1 MSDMLLWFSVVLVL
15 FAIGDLIASKTKAK
29 VSAVFVTLLLFLIL
43 FVTKAIP
50 ADIIEKAGMTAAASW
65 SVPMIMFSMGTM
77 LNVKQFI
84 DEWRTV
90 LTAWLGIVAVIV
102 CVSLCI
108 PLFGK
113 STVLTSIPVINGALP
128 ATTIMTQAALEK
140 GLTLAAATAT
150 VVFAIQKFI
159 GTPIASRAALQEAN
173 RLLVEYHE
181 AKSKG
186 IDLANVDT
194 DKKEAENT
202 GTKVKQAFCEKYDKY
217 YSTNVC
223 IFFIALFSYLGY
235 ELSEI
240 IHVNYS
246 IVCLVVGVIVTRIG
260 IVPKDILE
268 KGKIKGFINMVVF
281 AAVIP
286 SLAKVSLTDLISL
299 FVPIVGMF
307 AASIIG
313 IFLMMKVLPGWK
325 IIGSKPLAFGV
336 GFCQMLGFPTTYL
349 ISNEVCNA
357 VGETEEERAYLMSK
371 IMPKLVVG
379 GMACMISI
387 VVAGLMVPMLKIGFI
402 VKKVVLIYRRS

>member
-90 LTAWLGIVAVIV
+90 LTAWLGIVAVII

-194 DKKEAENT
+194 DKKEEENT

-246 IVCLVVGVIVTRIG
+246 IVCLVVGVLVTRIG

-307 AASIIG
+307 VASIIG

-387 VVAGLMVPMLKIGFI
+387 VVAGLMVPML
-402 VKKVVLIYRRS
+402 

>member
-50 ADIIEKAGMTAAASW
+50 ADIIEKAGMTSAASW

-186 IDLANVDT
+186 IDLSNVDT
-194 DKKEAENT
+194 DKKEAEST

-246 IVCLVVGVIVTRIG
+246 IVCLVVGVLVTRIG

-387 VVAGLMVPMLKIGFI
+387 VVAGLMVPML
-402 VKKVVLIYRRS
+402 

>member
-159 GTPIASRAALQEAN
+159 GTPIASRAALQEAK

-387 VVAGLMVPMLKIGFI
+387 VVAGLMVPML
-402 VKKVVLIYRRS
+402 

>member
-307 AASIIG
+307 AASIIV

-387 VVAGLMVPMLKIGFI
+387 VVAGLMVPML
-402 VKKVVLIYRRS
+402 

>member
-1 MSDMLLWFSVVLVL
+1 MGDMLLWFSVVLVL

-43 FVTKAIP
+43 FVTKVIP

-77 LNVKQFI
+77 LNVRQFI

-113 STVLTSIPVINGALP
+113 ATVLTSIPVINGALP

-186 IDLANVDT
+186 IDLANVNG
-194 DKKEAENT
+194 DKKDGE
-202 GTKVKQAFCEKYDKY
+202 GTETKAKQAFCEKYDKY

-246 IVCLVVGVIVTRIG
+246 IVCLVVGVLVTRIG

-307 AASIIG
+307 AVSIIG

-379 GMACMISI
+379 GMACMVSI
-387 VVAGLMVPMLKIGFI
+387 VVAGLMVPML
-402 VKKVVLIYRRS
+402 

>member
-379 GMACMISI
+379 GMACMLSI
-387 VVAGLMVPMLKIGFI
+387 VVAGLMVPML
-402 VKKVVLIYRRS
+402 

>member
-159 GTPIASRAALQEAN
+159 GTPIASRAALQDAN

-313 IFLMMKVLPGWK
+313 IFFMMKVLPGWK

-387 VVAGLMVPMLKIGFI
+387 VVAGLMVPML
-402 VKKVVLIYRRS
+402 

>member
-299 FVPIVGMF
+299 FAPIVGMF

-387 VVAGLMVPMLKIGFI
+387 VVAGLMVPML
-402 VKKVVLIYRRS
+402 

>member
-15 FAIGDLIASKTKAK
+15 FAIGDLIASKTKGK

-387 VVAGLMVPMLKIGFI
+387 VVAGLMVPML
-402 VKKVVLIYRRS
+402 

>member
-299 FVPIVGMF
+299 FVPIVGLF

-387 VVAGLMVPMLKIGFI
+387 VVAGLMVPML
-402 VKKVVLIYRRS
+402 

>member
-186 IDLANVDT
+186 IDLANVDI

-387 VVAGLMVPMLKIGFI
+387 VVAGLMVPML
-402 VKKVVLIYRRS
+402 

>member
-15 FAIGDLIASKTKAK
+15 FAIGDLIPSKTKAK

-387 VVAGLMVPMLKIGFI
+387 VVAGLMVPML
-402 VKKVVLIYRRS
+402 

>member
-43 FVTKAIP
+43 FVTKVIP
-50 ADIIEKAGMTAAASW
+50 GDIIERAGMTAAASW

-77 LNVKQFI
+77 LNVRQFI

-113 STVLTSIPVINGALP
+113 ATVLTSIPVINGALP

-150 VVFAIQKFI
+150 VVFAIQKFV

-181 AKSKG
+181 AKAKG
-186 IDLANVDT
+186 IDLANVDN
-194 DKKEAENT
+194 DKKEAEGT
-202 GTKVKQAFCEKYDKY
+202 GEKVKQVFCEKYDKY

-223 IFFIALFSYLGY
+223 IFFIAIFSYLGY
-235 ELSEI
+235 ELSEV

-246 IVCLVVGVIVTRIG
+246 IVCLIVGVLVTRIG

-286 SLAKVSLTDLISL
+286 SLAKVSLGDLISL

-307 AASIIG
+307 AVSIIG
-313 IFLMMKVLPGWK
+313 IFLVMKVLPGWK

-357 VGETEEERAYLMSK
+357 IGETEEEKAYLMSK

-387 VVAGLMVPMLKIGFI
+387 VVAGIMVPML
-402 VKKVVLIYRRS
+402 

>member
-50 ADIIEKAGMTAAASW
+50 ADIIEKAGMTSAASW

-186 IDLANVDT
+186 IDLVNVDT
-194 DKKEAENT
+194 DKKEAEST

-246 IVCLVVGVIVTRIG
+246 IVCLVVGVLVTRIG

-387 VVAGLMVPMLKIGFI
+387 VVAGLMVPML
-402 VKKVVLIYRRS
+402 

>member
-1 MSDMLLWFSVVLVL
+1 MSEMLLWFSVVLVL

-43 FVTKAIP
+43 FVTKVIP

-90 LTAWLGIVAVIV
+90 LTAWLGILAVII

-113 STVLTSIPVINGALP
+113 ATVLTSIPVINGALP

-150 VVFAIQKFI
+150 VVFAIQKFV

-173 RLLVEYHE
+173 RLLREYHE
-181 AKSKG
+181 AKGKG
-186 IDLANVDT
+186 IDLANVSGDNKEEGT
-194 DKKEAENT
+194 VKKA
-202 GTKVKQAFCEKYDKY
+202 KQAFCEKYDKY

-223 IFFIALFSYLGY
+223 IFFIAIFSYLGY
-235 ELSEI
+235 EFSEI

-246 IVCLVVGVIVTRIG
+246 IVCLVVGVLVTRIG

-286 SLAKVSLTDLISL
+286 SLAKVSLTDLVSL

-307 AASIIG
+307 VVSIIG
-313 IFLMMKVLPGWK
+313 IFITMKVLPGWK

-357 VGETEEERAYLMSK
+357 IGETEEERAYLMSK

-387 VVAGLMVPMLKIGFI
+387 VVAGIIAPML
-402 VKKVVLIYRRS
+402 

>member
-90 LTAWLGIVAVIV
+90 LTAWLGIVAVII

-246 IVCLVVGVIVTRIG
+246 IVCLVVGVLVTRIG

-307 AASIIG
+307 VASIIG

-387 VVAGLMVPMLKIGFI
+387 VVAGLMVPML
-402 VKKVVLIYRRS
+402 

>member
-313 IFLMMKVLPGWK
+313 IFFMMKVLPGWK

-387 VVAGLMVPMLKIGFI
+387 VVAGLMVPML
-402 VKKVVLIYRRS
+402 

>member
-186 IDLANVDT
+186 IDLADVDT

-246 IVCLVVGVIVTRIG
+246 IVCLVVGVLVTRIG

-307 AASIIG
+307 VASIIG

-387 VVAGLMVPMLKIGFI
+387 VVAGLMVPML
-402 VKKVVLIYRRS
+402 

>member
-90 LTAWLGIVAVIV
+90 LTAWLGILAVIV

-387 VVAGLMVPMLKIGFI
+387 VVAGLMVPML
-402 VKKVVLIYRRS
+402 

>member
-194 DKKEAENT
+194 DKKEAEST

-246 IVCLVVGVIVTRIG
+246 IVCLVVGVLVTRIG

-387 VVAGLMVPMLKIGFI
+387 VVAGLMVPIL
-402 VKKVVLIYRRS
+402 

>member
-202 GTKVKQAFCEKYDKY
+202 GTKVKQAFYEKYDKY

-387 VVAGLMVPMLKIGFI
+387 VVAGLMVPML
-402 VKKVVLIYRRS
+402 

>member
-50 ADIIEKAGMTAAASW
+50 ADIIEKAGMIAAASW
-65 SVPMIMFSMGTM
+65 SVPMIMLSMGTM

-387 VVAGLMVPMLKIGFI
+387 VVAGLMVPML
-402 VKKVVLIYRRS
+402 

>member
-90 LTAWLGIVAVIV
+90 LTAWLGIVTVIV

-387 VVAGLMVPMLKIGFI
+387 VVAGLMVPML
-402 VKKVVLIYRRS
+402 

>member
-186 IDLANVDT
+186 IDLVNVDT

-307 AASIIG
+307 ADSIIG
-313 IFLMMKVLPGWK
+313 IFLMMKVLAGWK

-387 VVAGLMVPMLKIGFI
+387 VVAGLMVPML
-402 VKKVVLIYRRS
+402 

>member
-186 IDLANVDT
+186 IDLADVDT

-246 IVCLVVGVIVTRIG
+246 IVCLVVGVLVTRIG

-387 VVAGLMVPMLKIGFI
+387 VVAGLMVPML
-402 VKKVVLIYRRS
+402 

>member
-1 MSDMLLWFSVVLVL
+1 MLLWFSVVLVL

-246 IVCLVVGVIVTRIG
+246 IVCLVVGVLVTRIG

-387 VVAGLMVPMLKIGFI
+387 VVAGLMVPML
-402 VKKVVLIYRRS
+402 

>member
-90 LTAWLGIVAVIV
+90 LTAWLGIVAVII

-194 DKKEAENT
+194 DKKEEENT

-246 IVCLVVGVIVTRIG
+246 IVCLVVGVLVTRIG

-387 VVAGLMVPMLKIGFI
+387 VVAGLMVPML
-402 VKKVVLIYRRS
+402 

>member
-307 AASIIG
+307 AVSIIG

-387 VVAGLMVPMLKIGFI
+387 VVAGLMVPML
-402 VKKVVLIYRRS
+402 

>member
-90 LTAWLGIVAVIV
+90 LTAWLGIIAVII

-246 IVCLVVGVIVTRIG
+246 IVCLVVGVLVTRIG

-387 VVAGLMVPMLKIGFI
+387 VVAGLMVPML
-402 VKKVVLIYRRS
+402 

>member
-194 DKKEAENT
+194 DKKEEENT

-387 VVAGLMVPMLKIGFI
+387 VVAGLMVPML
-402 VKKVVLIYRRS
+402 

>member
-90 LTAWLGIVAVIV
+90 LTAWIGIVAVIV

-246 IVCLVVGVIVTRIG
+246 IVCLVVGVLVTRIG

-307 AASIIG
+307 VASIIG

-387 VVAGLMVPMLKIGFI
+387 VVAGLMVPML
-402 VKKVVLIYRRS
+402 

>member
-387 VVAGLMVPMLKIGFI
+387 VVAGLMVPMLS
-402 VKKVVLIYRRS
+402 LIHI

>member
-128 ATTIMTQAALEK
+128 ATIIMTQAALEK

-387 VVAGLMVPMLKIGFI
+387 VVAGLMVPML
-402 VKKVVLIYRRS
+402 